1 MAIKTYLILS
11 NNIDS
16 EINIWLDKHKSIKL
30 IDIKFNTLPGYGNN
44 LALIIYDDSPMSM
57 DIINPDIKRYIDDSI
72 RESLKDIREI
82 YQDFVTYKK

>member
-1 MAIKTYLILS
+1 MAIKTYLIIS

-30 IDIKFNTLPGYGNN
+30 IDIKFNTLPGYGNSF
-44 LALIIYDDSPMSM
+44 ALIIYDDSPMSM

-82 YQDFVTYKK
+82 YQDFATYKK